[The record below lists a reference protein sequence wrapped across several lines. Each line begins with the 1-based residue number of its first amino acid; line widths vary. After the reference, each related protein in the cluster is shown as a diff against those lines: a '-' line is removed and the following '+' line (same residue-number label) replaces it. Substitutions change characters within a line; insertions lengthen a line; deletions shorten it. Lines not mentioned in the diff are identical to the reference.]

1 MTFRTFALIVVG
13 LLAVAAAG
21 PRVDA
26 QPAPTVAKIGL
37 LSVTTPAVLASAIQ
51 AFRQTL
57 RERGHVEGT
66 FVLAVR
72 YSAGRFERL
81 PELAR
86 ELGLKVDEG
95 PCRLQGRHPTSLL
108 QEPRGVTWRRR
119 GHARSCLER

>member
-51 AFRQTL
+51 VSRQTL

-66 FVLAVR
+66 FVWEVR
-72 YSAGRFERL
+72 YGDGRFERL

-86 ELGLKVDEG
+86 ELVGLKVDVIVA
-95 PCRLQGRHPTSLL
+95 TSDVVIAAAKRET
-108 QEPRGVTWRRR
+108 QTI
-119 GHARSCLER
+119 